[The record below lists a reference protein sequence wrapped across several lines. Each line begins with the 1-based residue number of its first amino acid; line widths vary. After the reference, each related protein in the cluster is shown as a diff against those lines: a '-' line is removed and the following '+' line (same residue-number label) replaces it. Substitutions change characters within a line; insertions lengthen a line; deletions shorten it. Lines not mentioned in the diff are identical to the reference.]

1 MNKSCL
7 NLSEFRT
14 DQYIDIKE
22 RLVALEKHL
31 SDPFSDFYVERLL
44 DVVVACVT
52 ECTKTVKSVKN
63 ENMLAFLQRFLNVAV
78 CLQSY
83 RRKPEDFSFISS
95 LGHGAFGRV
104 QLVREIT
111 TGRVCAMKVLKKSRM
126 LAQHTDYWAEKEI
139 MSHGESPWIVQL
151 YYAYQDLKNLYMVM
165 EYVPGGN
172 LVSWMDEVEFM
183 SEAACRFYAAETI
196 LALIDL
202 HAMGFIHRDLKPDN
216 LLLDAGGH
224 LKLADFGTAIRVD
237 PETSL
242 IHCDAAVGTPD
253 YLSPEVLLS
262 QGIGGGSYGFE
273 VDWWALGVVIY
284 EMLYGVTPFYS
295 ETLVNTY
302 ANIMNHVNS
311 LKFPEN
317 VNVSDTCLDFMKKLL
332 CDRTQRLG
340 SQAHC
345 LSEVYNHPWFSID
358 WIQSQQ
364 TDGHLDSMDI
374 SIADWTWSNIRA
386 CRAPF
391 QPHLRSETDTSY
403 FQPETDDEDDELMV
417 DGENVVD
424 KDPSKYGRNNGH
436 DSQPTDVINN
446 NNNGKCKDV
455 ARGGD
460 FPESS
465 DSDHKYSG
473 RCSDS
478 LLELPGSQFAFAGF
492 SFSSTHPHHL
502 ALLNGLHSTPLRG
515 SNLIASASSS
525 DLLKNSDDN
534 NNSNKLDAVQLDK
547 SMNHQF
553 QENKCDNCKN
563 SLLKSNGDVSSINK
577 LIINNEN
584 ENVMDSNI
592 VNHAKC
598 ESQLAGLRIQLED
611 ALTLSDAHLSEISS
625 ITIQLEQANAR
636 YRELENKISLQE
648 INFKKVHEEM
658 ERQLE
663 NAHAEAAKN
672 RSYLEAEIIKWK
684 SLAQSEE
691 AARQSAE
698 TAGSI
703 AVATATA
710 QLARRAVEAVD
721 RLGRSGARNSLSC
734 VAVSPNAV
742 VTSDPSN
749 LLNSNSNLDLNNLSD
764 HSDIDMPEINQS
776 SLDNP
781 NTATELIINRMEEV
795 AKRAYRAEIATQEA
809 VDQLE
814 AEKHFSRLYKETCAE
829 KTDQLN
835 EKVRELE
842 LLHDHYAKSCRA
854 NQRACEKYEAALRAL
869 NEEQQK
875 SARYLEAAQNAKE
888 SAHAATQRAACASS
902 EVAQLRIELERMTQ
916 AYRKEQTKCAA
927 TVNKLT
933 EVMSGKNP
941 DTLELMW
948 LASFQQQEQE
958 AGGRTVSPFSL
969 GSNSARN
976 KVANLKGLGQ
986 QKRMTLQLNQRHKEN
1001 KRLIS
1006 EINRL
1011 NDELS
1016 ILRKEYEK
1024 KLHSNELHTMSM
1036 ELELASLR
1044 EQLHTISITN
1054 SLSQQGID
1062 NNESIGLSRHHNHQ
1076 NPPSHQQSNQYCHR
1090 NNTPLN
1096 KSVLTS
1102 DIPSSITNNDNNIIT
1117 NINNGNNVDCDLTLS
1132 KSFGATRST
1141 STVPP
1146 TPHSSVSQES
1156 GVKYPIINNHGTT
1169 TNNNNSS
1176 HLKPLNNTCSL
1187 NNTRN
1192 STEMLSS
1199 YTSPTIDDHLVSDF
1213 KFYGILEVGP
1223 KRGKRNK
1230 LHWESCFAQ
1239 LSRTHLMLWDIP
1251 SDLCKRVHEL
1261 QNKYLVVSNFV
1272 ASTISSNINNL
1283 SVRLEMPLNSLYH
1296 VRSVNSCDVCHER
1309 VEDLPRVFQIIYD
1322 RQYLSNSTSI
1332 TNKNN
1337 ASNNNNIYTGGMKQS
1352 SSGNVVSNVGK
1363 ISNTSPSGDSAFQ
1376 PRKSSFGSSALFST
1390 SSPHP
1395 SNSRRVVRT
1404 DSLSSSHPHSV
1415 SNTSNKRL
1423 NQIENSTIEQ
1433 QINSPSSESAHGVES
1448 STIYAKG
1455 HVLQRILFRSY
1466 ATCDLCQN
1474 SCSGVFHPPVS
1485 YQCTDCQIKLHACHL
1500 GNNDYP
1506 LPQCAKAVGVCLLR
1520 ASTVQDKEQWMEYLL
1535 LTMKTLKSLS
1545 STPNITTRKPFNQ
1558 ELSNVSMP
1566 STTLPS
1572 SPIERCIPVH
1582 GCGPLQSLSPS
1593 VPSSPSSNLAIPI
1606 RFINLTPSSDHQISH
1621 ARSKSSICVRDSLK
1635 SRPIENSPVNNS
1647 TNDCALL
1654 SHQSYIPTL
1663 MSYSLRPTCTINSDN
1678 YNNPSNGNINSTT
1691 TSIQSSTS
1699 SATSQLPGVN
1709 SSHEQQQQQQMSRS
1723 FTLGL
1728 TKYRSEDYADCSIG
1742 GNSSSNHH
1750 HYPGVVVR
1758 SISKRDSPNFLMI
1771 NNSNHHHS
1779 NSYTGSSSSGN
1790 NNNNNTT
1797 KASYDLS
1804 PPILS
1809 SFHHH
1814 PQQQTSSIGST
1825 DFTSGGGGGDAPSS

>member
-7 NLSEFRT
+7 DLSEFHT

-31 SDPFSDFYVERLL
+31 SDPFSDCYVERLL

-52 ECTKTVKSVKN
+52 ECTKTVKNVKN

-302 ANIMNHVNS
+302 ANIMNHANS

-317 VNVSDTCLDFMKKLL
+317 VNVSDACLDFMKKLL

-364 TDGHLDSMDI
+364 TDGHLDSMDV

-386 CRAPF
+386 SRAPF

-424 KDPSKYGRNNGH
+424 KDSSNHGRNNGH
-436 DSQPTDVINN
+436 DSELVDVTNN

-465 DSDHKYSG
+465 NSDHKYSG

-478 LLELPGSQFAFAGF
+478 LLELPGSQLVFAGF
-492 SFSSTHPHHL
+492 SFSSSHPHHL
-502 ALLNGLHSTPLRG
+502 ALLNGLHSSPLRG
-515 SNLIASASSS
+515 SNLTASASSS
-525 DLLKNSDDN
+525 DLLKNGDNIN
-534 NNSNKLDAVQLDK
+534 NNSNKLGSVQLDK
-547 SMNHQF
+547 SMNHQL

-563 SLLKSNGDVSSINK
+563 SFLKSNGDVSSINN
-577 LIINNEN
+577 LLINNEN

-592 VNHAKC
+592 SNHTKC
-598 ESQLAGLRIQLED
+598 ESQLAGLRIQLDD
-611 ALTLSDAHLSEISS
+611 ALTLSDTHLNEISS
-625 ITIQLEQANAR
+625 LTVQLEQANAR
-636 YRELENKISLQE
+636 CHELENKLSLQE
-648 INFKKVHEEM
+648 INFKKIHEEM

-663 NAHAEAAKN
+663 NVHAEAAKN

-684 SLAQSEE
+684 TLAQSEE

-710 QLARRAVEAVD
+710 QLARRAVEVVD
-721 RLGRSGARNSLSC
+721 RLGRSGARNNLSR

-749 LLNSNSNLDLNNLSD
+749 LINSNSNLDLNNLSD

-776 SLDNP
+776 LDNP
-781 NTATELIINRMEEV
+781 STATELLINRMEEV
-795 AKRAYRAEIATQEA
+795 AKRAHRAEIATQEA

-842 LLHDHYAKSCRA
+842 LLHDNYAKSCKA

-902 EVAQLRIELERMTQ
+902 EVAQLRVELERMTQ
-916 AYRKEQTKCAA
+916 AYRKEQTKCTA

-969 GSNSARN
+969 GSNSARG

-1016 ILRKEYEK
+1016 TLRKEYES

-1054 SLSQQGID
+1054 SLSQQCID
-1062 NNESIGLSRHHNHQ
+1062 NNESIRLLRHHNHQ
-1076 NPPSHQQSNQYCHR
+1076 NPSSQQQLNQYCHR
-1090 NNTPLN
+1090 NNISFN
-1096 KSVLTS
+1096 KSLLTS
-1102 DIPSSITNNDNNIIT
+1102 DIPSSVANNDNSNNNNIIT
-1117 NINNGNNVDCDLTLS
+1117 NIHNDNIDCDFTLN
-1132 KSFGATRST
+1132 KSFGVTRPT
-1141 STVPP
+1141 STIPP

-1156 GVKYPIINNHGTT
+1156 VVKYPIINNCGTT
-1169 TNNNNSS
+1169 ANNNNSS
-1176 HLKPLNNTCSL
+1176 HLKPSPLNNTCSS
-1187 NNTRN
+1187 NNSRN

-1199 YTSPTIDDHLVSDF
+1199 YTSPTIDDPLVSDF

-1230 LHWESCFAQ
+1230 LHWEPCFAQ

-1261 QNKYLVVSNFV
+1261 QSKYLVVSNFV

-1283 SVRLEMPLNSLYH
+1283 TIRLEMPLNSLYH

-1322 RQYLSNSTSI
+1322 RQYLSTSTSI

-1337 ASNNNNIYTGGMKQS
+1337 ASNNNSIYTGGMKQS
-1352 SSGNVVSNVGK
+1352 SSGNAVSNVGK
-1363 ISNTSPSGDSAFQ
+1363 MSNTSHSGDFASH

-1395 SNSRRVVRT
+1395 SSSRRVVRN
-1404 DSLSSSHPHSV
+1404 DSVSSSHPHSV
-1415 SNTSNKRL
+1415 SNASNKRL
-1423 NQIENSTIEQ
+1423 NQTENSTIEH
-1433 QINSPSSESAHGVES
+1433 QINSPSSESPHNVES
-1448 STIYAKG
+1448 STIYTKG

-1500 GNNDYP
+1500 ENNDYP

-1535 LTMKTLKSLS
+1535 LTMKTMKSLS
-1545 STPNITTRKPFNQ
+1545 STPNITTRKSFNQ
-1558 ELSNVSMP
+1558 ELSNVSIP

-1572 SPIERCIPVH
+1572 SPTGRCIPVH

-1593 VPSSPSSNLAIPI
+1593 VPSSPSTNLAIPI

-1635 SRPIENSPVNNS
+1635 SRPIENSSVNNS
-1647 TNDCALL
+1647 TNDCSLL

-1663 MSYSLRPTCTINSDN
+1663 VSYSLRPTCTINNDN
-1678 YNNPSNGNINSTT
+1678 NNPSNGNISSTT
-1691 TSIQSSTS
+1691 TSIESSTP

-1709 SSHEQQQQQQMSRS
+1709 SYHEQQQMSRS

-1728 TKYRSEDYADCSIG
+1728 TKYRSEDYTDCSVN

-1750 HYPGVVVR
+1750 YSGVVVR
-1758 SISKRDSPNFLMI
+1758 SISKRESPNFHTI

-1779 NSYTGSSSSGN
+1779 NSYTGSN
-1790 NNNNNTT
+1790 NNNNNIS

-1809 SFHHH
+1809 SLHHH
-1814 PQQQTSSIGST
+1814 PQKQTSSIGSI
-1825 DFTSGGGGGDAPSS
+1825 DSTSGGGGGDTSSS

>member
-1 MNKSCL
+1 MNKPCL
-7 NLSEFRT
+7 YLNDFHA

-31 SDPFSDFYVERLL
+31 SDPFSDCYVERLL

-63 ENMLAFLQRFLNVAV
+63 ENILAFLQRFLNVAT

-202 HAMGFIHRDLKPDN
+202 HTMGFIHRDLKPDN

-224 LKLADFGTAIRVD
+224 LKLADFGTAVRVD
-237 PETSL
+237 PNTSL
-242 IHCDAAVGTPD
+242 VHCDAAVGTPD

-302 ANIMNHVNS
+302 ANIMNHANS

-317 VNVSDTCLDFMKKLL
+317 VNVSDACLDFMKKLL
-332 CDRTQRLG
+332 CDRTERLG
-340 SQAHC
+340 GQAHC
-345 LSEVYNHPWFSID
+345 ISEVYDHPWFSVD

-364 TDGHLDSMDI
+364 TDGHLDPMDI

-386 CRAPF
+386 SRAPF

-403 FQPETDDEDDELMV
+403 FQPETDDENDELAV
-417 DGENVVD
+417 GGENALE
-424 KDPSKYGRNNGH
+424 KITNQAQISRH
-436 DSQPTDVINN
+436 DSQPTDVVNDTEKSK
-446 NNNGKCKDV
+446 GG
-455 ARGGD
+455 ARVD

-465 DSDHKYSG
+465 SSDHKYSG

-478 LLELPGSQFAFAGF
+478 LLELPGSQLAFAGF
-492 SFSSTHPHHL
+492 SFSSSHPHHL
-502 ALLNGLHSTPLRG
+502 ALLTGLHLTPLRG
-515 SNLIASASSS
+515 TNLKGESS
-525 DLLKNSDDN
+525 DLLNDKLNSTHFDKPII
-534 NNSNKLDAVQLDK
+534 SHQLD
-547 SMNHQF
+547 
-553 QENKCDNCKN
+553 ENKYDNCEN
-563 SLLKSNGDVSSINK
+563 CLVTTSNSINN
-577 LIINNEN
+577 LINNEN
-584 ENVMDSNI
+584 QKITNSNG
-592 VNHAKC
+592 VNHANC
-598 ESQLAGLRIQLED
+598 ESQLARLQIELDD
-611 ALTLSDAHLSEISS
+611 ALTVSDTHLNEINSL
-625 ITIQLEQANAR
+625 TIQLEQANSR
-636 YRELENKISLQE
+636 YRELENNMSLQE
-648 INFKKVHEEM
+648 INFKKSSEEM
-658 ERQLE
+658 ERQLQ
-663 NAHAEAAKN
+663 NARTEAAAN

-703 AVATATA
+703 AVATVTA
-710 QLARRAVEAVD
+710 QLARRAAEVVD
-721 RLGRSGARNSLSC
+721 RLGRCGTRNSLSC
-734 VAVSPNAV
+734 VVSPSGV
-742 VTSDPSN
+742 VLASDPNN
-749 LLNSNSNLDLNNLSD
+749 LLNCSSNLDSNIPSD
-764 HSDIDMPEINQS
+764 HSDIDSPEINS
-776 SLDNP
+776 NKFSLDNP
-781 NTATELIINRMEEV
+781 NEATELLFKRMEEM
-795 AKRAYRAEIATQEA
+795 AKRAHRAETAAQEA

-829 KTDQLN
+829 KADQLN

-842 LLHDHYAKSCRA
+842 LLNDQYAKSCKA
-854 NQRACEKYEAALRAL
+854 NHRACEKYEAALRAL

-888 SAHAATQRAACASS
+888 SAYAATQRAACASS
-902 EVAQLRIELERMTQ
+902 EVAQLRVELERMTQ
-916 AYRKEQTKCAA
+916 AYKKEQTKCTA

-948 LASFQQQEQE
+948 LASFQQQQEQD
-958 AGGRTVSPFSL
+958 GGRTVSPFSL
-969 GSNSARN
+969 GSNSARS
-976 KVANLKGLGQ
+976 KVASLKGLGQ
-986 QKRMTLQLNQRHKEN
+986 QKRMNLQLNQRHKEN

-1011 NDELS
+1011 NDELAT
-1016 ILRKEYEK
+1016 LRKEYES
-1024 KLHSNELHTMSM
+1024 KLHSKELHTLSL
-1036 ELELASLR
+1036 ELELTSLR
-1044 EQLHTISITN
+1044 EQLHTVSMTK
-1054 SLSQQGID
+1054 SPTSQQQDIF
-1062 NNESIGLSRHHNHQ
+1062 NNDASGLYHHQHQ
-1076 NPPSHQQSNQYCHR
+1076 PNNYSHRKS
-1090 NNTPLN
+1090 LN
-1096 KSVLTS
+1096 KPILNS
-1102 DIPSSITNNDNNIIT
+1102 DSCSSIVNNNSIIT
-1117 NINNGNNVDCDLTLS
+1117 NMHNDNIECEFALN
-1132 KSFGATRST
+1132 ST
-1141 STVPP
+1141 SLDAIRPISTVPS

-1156 GVKYPIINNHGTT
+1156 GTKFPIISKCSST
-1169 TNNNNSS
+1169 TNNINSS
-1176 HLKPLNNTCSL
+1176 NLKPSTLNSTCSL
-1187 NNTRN
+1187 SNSRN
-1192 STEMLSS
+1192 SAEIP
-1199 YTSPTIDDHLVSDF
+1199 SPIIDDPLAPDF

-1239 LSRTHLMLWDIP
+1239 LSRTHLILWDIP

-1272 ASTISSNINNL
+1272 ASTINSNINNL
-1283 SVRLEMPLNSLYH
+1283 NIRLEMPLNALYH
-1296 VRSVNSCDVCHER
+1296 IRSVNSCDICHER

-1322 RQYLSNSTSI
+1322 RQYMSNTTNSNSSNHI
-1332 TNKNN
+1332 I
-1337 ASNNNNIYTGGMKQS
+1337 SNNNNVTYIGGIKQS
-1352 SSGNVVSNVGK
+1352 SSGNVVSNIGK
-1363 ISNTSPSGDSAFQ
+1363 VSHTSPPGDSTSQ
-1376 PRKSSFGSSALFST
+1376 LRKSSFGSTALFST

-1395 SNSRRVVRT
+1395 SNSRRIVRT
-1404 DSLSSSHPHSV
+1404 DSASSSHAHSV
-1415 SNTSNKRL
+1415 SNASNKRL
-1423 NQIENSTIEQ
+1423 NHVENSFIEHQ
-1433 QINSPSSESAHGVES
+1433 ANSPSAESPHIVES
-1448 STIYAKG
+1448 STIYTKG

-1500 GNNDYP
+1500 DNNDYP

-1535 LTMKTLKSLS
+1535 LTMKTLKSMS
-1545 STPNITTRKPFNQ
+1545 STPIVTTRKPINQ
-1558 ELSNVSMP
+1558 DLPTTSVQP
-1566 STTLPS
+1566 TTLTS
-1572 SPIERCIPVH
+1572 TVTTSRCISVH
-1582 GCGPLQSLSPS
+1582 GYSSLQFFLMYLDQSPS
-1593 VPSSPSSNLAIPI
+1593 ISSIPCTNLAIPI
-1606 RFINLTPSSDHQISH
+1606 RFVNLTPSSDHQISH
-1621 ARSKSSICVRDSLK
+1621 ARSKSSVCVQDSLK
-1635 SRPIENSPVNNS
+1635 SHQSRAIENSSINNNNEHS
-1647 TNDCALL
+1647 SL
-1654 SHQSYIPTL
+1654 SHQSHIPTL
-1663 MSYSLRPTCTINSDN
+1663 MSYSLRPTFVVNNNNNSNNNNDN
-1678 YNNPSNGNINSTT
+1678 NNNSTASNT
-1691 TSIQSSTS
+1691 LASTESSAPVTS
-1699 SATSQLPGVN
+1699 S
-1709 SSHEQQQQQQMSRS
+1709 SSGTNNFHGQQMSRS

-1728 TKYRSEDYADCSIG
+1728 TRYRNEDCVDCLV
-1742 GNSSSNHH
+1742 GNNCDSK
-1750 HYPGVVVR
+1750 YPGVVVR
-1758 SISKRDSPNFLMI
+1758 SVSKKE
-1771 NNSNHHHS
+1771 NSNFHIVTNNNHTH
-1779 NSYTGSSSSGN
+1779 SSSYSGN
-1790 NNNNNTT
+1790 SSNNININKT
-1797 KASYDLS
+1797 SID
-1804 PPILS
+1804 PPPTILP
-1809 SFHHH
+1809 SFHHS
-1814 PQQQTSSIGST
+1814 SSIGSIDCT
-1825 DFTSGGGGGDAPSS
+1825 NGDTSS